1 MFRLFNRFAKGVSK
15 RTSGRRQSPSRK
27 RSGLGF
33 ESLENRVVFSSTVS
47 VPTAVRFSE
56 GASYQVPI
64 TRTGD
69 LSKPVTLNYTFA
81 ASSASFQDFSRAKG
95 LSGTVT
101 LNPGIK
107 TFTLSP
113 VTAVDDK
120 IDEDDERFYLRISLA
135 AGSPATIGNNSTSL
149 AIKDND
155 APPNVS
161 ITALVSSKNEDGGNA
176 YFRVS
181 LDAPSEK
188 SVTVKVQGQSHL
200 TFDWGRDAFFAD
212 YPGNSAFYLS
222 IPPKQMTQDIKV
234 ALRDDKIIEPDEL
247 VQVSLT
253 SGTNISGFG
262 AVKAMVTIKDNDIPT
277 VIVDD
282 AGSINEGNAA
292 GAKANFKV
300 RVVEQME
307 RAVKVNYQ
315 TVDGDANSVKD
326 YVGTSGT
333 LSFGGSL
340 FSNSTTSPQTVSVPL
355 RADTIKEPTAEN
367 FFLRVGPFD
376 TTSQSRLTL
385 PKTSGKATILDDDA
399 PPKTQVGTPAPI
411 SAVPTPENGLGMVLY
426 RWAAASNAR
435 YYEIELWKENS
446 RFRSSGRTGNVTSYS
461 PMYTE
466 WLTEGVY
473 YWRVRAL
480 AADYTEG
487 AWSDEHRFVM
497 PKESAA

>member
-1 MFRLFNRFAKGVSK
+1 M
-15 RTSGRRQSPSRK
+15 
-27 RSGLGF
+27 
-33 ESLENRVVFSSTVS
+33 
-47 VPTAVRFSE
+47 
-56 GASYQVPI
+56 
-64 TRTGD
+64 
-69 LSKPVTLNYTFA
+69 
-81 ASSASFQDFSRAKG
+81 
-95 LSGTVT
+95 
-101 LNPGIK
+101 
-107 TFTLSP
+107 
-113 VTAVDDK
+113 DDK

-300 RVVEQME
+300 RVVEPME
-307 RAVKVNYQ
+307 
-315 TVDGDANSVKD
+315 
-326 YVGTSGT
+326 
-333 LSFGGSL
+333 
-340 FSNSTTSPQTVSVPL
+340 L
-355 RADTIKEPTAEN
+355 RREGE
-367 FFLRVGPFD
+367 
-376 TTSQSRLTL
+376 L
-385 PKTSGKATILDDDA
+385 PD
-399 PPKTQVGTPAPI
+399 
-411 SAVPTPENGLGMVLY
+411 
-426 RWAAASNAR
+426 R
-435 YYEIELWKENS
+435 
-446 RFRSSGRTGNVTSYS
+446 GRRC
-461 PMYTE
+461 E
-466 WLTEGVY
+466 
-473 YWRVRAL
+473 
-480 AADYTEG
+480 
-487 AWSDEHRFVM
+487 
-497 PKESAA
+497 